1 MVTTHLDGLAWMDL
15 FKPELPLLDI
25 LAGITKNDR
34 LVR

>member
-1 MVTTHLDGLAWMDL
+1 MMTRHLEGLAWMDL
-15 FKPELPLLDI
+15 FKLELPLLDI